1 MNLKISC
8 CVQRGS
14 LFFIKTEVM
23 KMSKS
28 KKIISIL
35 LSLCLLFSASLLLP
49 DQTFANTSNS
59 YINIMHKINTAR
71 SNYPIRYN
79 FSLEKESDI
88 YFELAINERTTVVSE
103 TSLVQAF
110 WDYFQHFIDSDAVCS
125 HEETIEILRSYL

>member
-1 MNLKISC
+1 
-8 CVQRGS
+8 
-14 LFFIKTEVM
+14 
-23 KMSKS
+23 MSKS

-88 YFELAINERTTVVSE
+88 YFELAINERTTVALTVKNKKDE
-103 TSLVQAF
+103 VAVK
-110 WDYFQHFIDSDAVCS
+110 SDTLPSVDPRWQYN
-125 HEETIEILRSYL
+125 EKNGTY